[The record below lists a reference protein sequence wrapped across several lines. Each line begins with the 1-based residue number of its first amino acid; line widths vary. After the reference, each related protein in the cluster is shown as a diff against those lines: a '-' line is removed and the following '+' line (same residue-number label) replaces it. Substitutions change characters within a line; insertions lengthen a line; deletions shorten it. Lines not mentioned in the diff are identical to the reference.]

1 MRLSSRRLKVTRL
14 GGGFAAAGR
23 AAARSSLGSVFSD
36 ILLMQRLLITL
47 RRSCFGRVFP
57 TLRGRHATDM
67 IAPTAV
73 GCKRHP
79 INTPKGLRFCRTPT
93 KSRVTGSL
101 GTSYC
106 CPTSANR
113 LPCPFEIYDS
123 ALTRSFRFRI
133 PQPPAPRGR
142 QDRVYRK
149 GLIPE
154 GFIPETGPTKVGPFL
169 FWNVLFW
176 TCRKPNV
183 VAAYPRAKIHC
194 QKNAGLKNPGLL
206 KTQDLGTAPMR
217 APDLKSP
224 VG

>member
-1 MRLSSRRLKVTRL
+1 LSSRRSKVTRL

-23 AAARSSLGSVFSD
+23 AAARSSLGSVSSE
-36 ILLMQRLLITL
+36 IVLMEHLLITL
-47 RRSCFGRVFP
+47 RRSCSGRLSP
-57 TLRGRHATDM
+57 TFRDRHATDM

-73 GCKRHP
+73 GCKSHP
-79 INTPKGLRFCRTPT
+79 INTSKGLRFCRTPA
-93 KSRVTGSL
+93 KGRVTGSL

-149 GLIPE
+149 GLNPRDWANE
-154 GFIPETGPTKVGPFL
+154 SWSFSFL
-169 FWNVLFW
+169 
-176 TCRKPNV
+176 
-183 VAAYPRAKIHC
+183 
-194 QKNAGLKNPGLL
+194 G
-206 KTQDLGTAPMR
+206 MR
-217 APDLKSP
+217 RHDARPPAQNHHSTSSNSARGQQVRRPYRELNLP